1 MSAKQ
6 EKPQNEKEKEARA
19 TELAAMSPA
28 DSLIADWLEKIQK
41 FVFNRNDQQAH
52 TEFYQILQAAL
63 QNAQVEFSSSE
74 QKQIGEALSFNIINS
89 LKPGLFT
96 VSNKR
101 EKEIKAILRQLR
113 GEKAASTPRKSHEQ
127 AHPYQFFRKIQA

>member
-6 EKPQNEKEKEARA
+6 EKPQNAKEKEARA

-28 DSLIADWLEKIQK
+28 DSLIADWLEKFKK

-63 QNAQVEFSSSE
+63 QNALSWIFIHE
-74 QKQIGEALSFNIINS
+74 QKQIGEAL
-89 LKPGLFT
+89 KPYYYQLIKIKWAI
-96 VSNKR
+96 SPIKR
-101 EKEIKAILRQLR
+101 EKRNQ
-113 GEKAASTPRKSHEQ
+113 SHSQWHRAYE
-127 AHPYQFFRKIQA
+127 

>member
-1 MSAKQ
+1 M
-6 EKPQNEKEKEARA
+6 NEKFDYK
-19 TELAAMSPA
+19 
-28 DSLIADWLEKIQK
+28 DSLTDIKASLFDIYEDQERVIGSIAPSLRDKHVSEFIEIKDLALSLLEKIQK

-113 GEKAASTPRKSHEQ
+113 GE
-127 AHPYQFFRKIQA
+127 